1 MRHDQVDDR
10 KAFHSWKSGSRAL
23 TAGAVAA
30 AFAAFM
36 VTGLAVEAA
45 EPKAGGT
52 LIFARPDEPLTLD
65 PFIPADNGSIWA
77 IEQVCDTLIEADAT
91 GEGIVPGLA
100 ESWEV
105 SQDEMTYTFK
115 LRDAKF
121 SNGDPVTVED
131 VVFSY
136 KTSARPDG
144 TYAFLFDP
152 VKSIEAVDDKHVRFT
167 LKEPYSPLLSAV
179 SIFAASVVHKKTYEA
194 DRDKFGV
201 SPVCSG
207 AFKVDE
213 YKRGSHVVLSRNE
226 HYWGKDEAGRQLPY
240 LDKVE
245 MRYVPESNARVL
257 GLINGDFDVISTV
270 PFNQAASV
278 EVLPGV
284 NLEVQPM
291 YRLDYIYLNHAKA
304 PIDDKN
310 VRLAMNYAANRQAIL
325 QTVYFGYGE
334 IPNSYMPKINFH
346 CGEVAKIPFDL
357 AKAKDLL
364 AQSSYDGSKI
374 ELQIDTGNAPF
385 RQIATILQQGWTAAG
400 LNVELAEYDVGTAW
414 GHTETGD
421 YQAYMSYITSD
432 LNDQDELASLQGDY
446 TGSSEAF
453 FSRYKND
460 KVVELLRKA
469 RAVSDPAERRGLYCD
484 IQKTVYHE
492 GYSVPIN
499 FVPAVN
505 AYQDHVQGWK
515 NLTTGWWWLSR
526 VWLDK

>member
-1 MRHDQVDDR
+1 MLRFKTTR
-10 KAFHSWKSGSRAL
+10 RGLRYGSAL
-23 TAGAVAA
+23 AGLGAVVALAA
-30 AFAAFM
+30 MPVLPSAAM
-36 VTGLAVEAA
+36 AA
-45 EPKAGGT
+45 EVKTGGT
-52 LIFARPDEPLTLD
+52 LVFARPDEPLTLD

-77 IEQVCDTLIEADAT
+77 IEQVCDTLVEADAT

-105 SQDEMTYTFK
+105 SDDELTYTFT

-121 SNGDPVTVED
+121 SNGEPVTVDD

-136 KTSARPDG
+136 QTAARPDG

-152 VKSIEAVDDKHVRFT
+152 VASIEAAGDKAVRFT
-167 LKEPYSPLLSAV
+167 LKEPYSPLLSSV
-179 SIFAASVVHKKTYEA
+179 SIFAASVVHKATYEA
-194 DRDKFGV
+194 DPEKFGV

-213 YKRGSHVVLSRNE
+213 YKRGSHTILSRNE
-226 HYWGKDEAGRQLPY
+226 HYWGKDEAGNALPY
-240 LDKVE
+240 LDKIE

-270 PFNQAASV
+270 PFNQAAAV
-278 EVLPGV
+278 KALPGV
-284 NLEVQPM
+284 TLEVQPM

-304 PIDDKN
+304 PIDNKQ
-310 VRLAMNYAANRQAIL
+310 VRLAMNHAANRDAIL
-325 QTVYFGYGE
+325 QTVYFGFGE
-334 IPNSYMPKINFH
+334 IPNSYMPKINYH
-346 CGEVAKIPFDL
+346 CGEVAALAFDL
-357 AKAKDLL
+357 SKAKELV
-364 AQSSYDGSKI
+364 AASGYDGTPI

-385 RQIATILQQGWTAAG
+385 RQIATILQQGWIAAG
-400 LNVELAEYDVGTAW
+400 LNVTLAEYDVGTAW

-446 TGSSEAF
+446 TGGSEAF

-460 KVVELLRKA
+460 TVVDLLKQA
-469 RAVSDPAERRGLYCD
+469 KAVSDPAKRRELYCE
-484 IQKTVYHE
+484 IQETVYHD
-492 GYSVPIN
+492 GYSIPIN

-505 AYQDHVQGWK
+505 AHQEKVQGWR
-515 NLTTGWWWLSR
+515 NLTTGWWWLSK
-526 VWLDK
+526 VWLDQ

>member
-1 MRHDQVDDR
+1 MLRYQADSAKPPYR
-10 KAFHSWKSGSRAL
+10 SRPRRLAL
-23 TAGAVAA
+23 TAGAMVALLLA
-30 AFAAFM
+30 ADFSA
-36 VTGLAVEAA
+36 EAA
-45 EPKAGGT
+45 DPKTGGN
-52 LIFARPDEPLTLD
+52 LVFARPDEPLTLD

-77 IEQVCDTLIEADAT
+77 IEQVCDTLVEADAT

-100 ESWEV
+100 ESWEI
-105 SQDEMTYTFK
+105 SEDELTYTFK

-136 KTSARPDG
+136 QTAARPDG

-152 VKSIEAVDDKHVRFT
+152 VASIEAADDKHVRFT
-167 LKEPYSPLLSAV
+167 LKEPYSPLLSSV
-179 SIFAASVVHKKTYEA
+179 SIFAASVVHKASYEA
-194 DRDKFGV
+194 DPDKFGV

-213 YKRGSHVVLSRNE
+213 YKRGSHTILSRNE
-226 HYWGKDEAGRQLPY
+226 HYWGKDDGGRQLPY
-240 LDKVE
+240 LDKIE

-270 PFNQAASV
+270 PFNQASAV
-278 EVLPGV
+278 KALPGV

-310 VRLAMNYAANRQAIL
+310 VRLAMNYAANRDAIL
-325 QTVYFGYGE
+325 QTVYFGFGE
-334 IPNSYMPKINFH
+334 IPNSYMPKINYH
-346 CGEVAKIPFDL
+346 CDEVAQIPFDL
-357 AKAKDLL
+357 DKAKQLIS
-364 AQSSYDGSKI
+364 QSGYDGSKI

-446 TGSSEAF
+446 TGGSEAF

-460 KVVELLRKA
+460 HVVDLLHKA
-469 RAVSDPAERRGLYCD
+469 RAVSDPADRRSLYCE
-484 IQKTVYHE
+484 IQKTVYHD
-492 GYSVPIN
+492 GYSIPIN

-505 AYQDHVQGWK
+505 AYQDSVQGWK
-515 NLTTGWWWLSR
+515 NLTTGWWWLSH
-526 VWLDK
+526 VWLD